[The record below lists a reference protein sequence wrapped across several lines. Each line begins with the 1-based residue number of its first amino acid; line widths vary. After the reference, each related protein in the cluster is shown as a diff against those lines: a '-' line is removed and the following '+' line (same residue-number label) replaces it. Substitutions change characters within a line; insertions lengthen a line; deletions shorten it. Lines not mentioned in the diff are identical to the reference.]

1 MTSNVTREAKSSTA
15 LVPCSHCGLPT
26 PVTPKSD
33 RAFCCNGCMGAY
45 AMIHELGL
53 EDYYK
58 LRTTGQ
64 GSQYVR
70 DSESR
75 IESLVDL
82 EAAGVQVNHLPGGM
96 DCVRLSVDGMH
107 CAACSWL
114 IERVQPTIRGLH
126 SARVRLSDHSVE
138 LIYDPEQTNVA
149 RVASRLSKIGYELS
163 PWQDD
168 PDYNAEITIR
178 QREHWAGIALAAFL
192 AANAMWIGVALYAGE
207 STGISAGNE
216 YFLRWIGAILGLLS
230 ALLPGRIFLQTAW
243 QAILSKSPHVDIPVA
258 VSLCIGTAGSLVGA
272 WYGSGHIYF
281 DSLASLVL
289 LLRIGRYLQF
299 RAQSVSRNSIS
310 KLLRWN
316 SQVAHLLDESG
327 NRHAIPASRLVPND
341 LVLVEP
347 GGIIPADGIVEDG
360 ESSVD
365 SSLLTGETLPVLIQS
380 GSRVVGG
387 TTNLNSAIRVR
398 VEAAGE
404 SSRVGK
410 LMAMVREATTY
421 RTPWIQ
427 AADRVGRWF
436 VVVVLLLAVG
446 TWVGWSVAAD
456 TTVATQH
463 TMALLTIACPC
474 ALALAAPLVITIALG
489 RAAKRQIWIREGDCL
504 EKLAKP
510 GMLWL
515 DKTGTLTLGR
525 MHVHEWVGDEK
536 WLPAIAAIECCVH
549 HPIASAIV
557 RFSEANDWSGN
568 TSEGQAVA
576 HSNDWDPTLDVAA
589 VVQERGFGVRAI
601 VNGKHMAIGNADWM
615 KMQLVSIRDQE
626 YNRAKQIADRG
637 QTTIWVAADGEV
649 VGMFAVGDALRPDAA
664 GSLQEIQSM
673 GWRMG
678 ILSGDHPQVV
688 EKIANSLREQGI
700 HIDQVLGGQSPED
713 KLRVIRQSLSSDGR
727 QTVMVGD
734 GVNDAG
740 ALAAADVGIAV
751 RGNSEQSLAIAPVY
765 IANPRLSSLV
775 DLMRAS
781 REVVVGIRRCFIAS
795 LLYNAITISLAIAG
809 LIHPLIA
816 ALFMPLSG
824 LTVLTMALN
833 SRTFV
838 SKRKKGTTIP

>member
-1 MTSNVTREAKSSTA
+1 MKSNASHAATLPTS
-15 LVPCSHCGLPT
+15 LIPCSHCGLPT
-26 PVTPKSD
+26 VETKKAE
-33 RAFCCNGCMGAY
+33 RVFCCNGCMGAY

-58 LRTTGQ
+58 LRNSSQ

-70 DSESR
+70 ESEHR
-75 IESLVDL
+75 IASLLDL

-114 IERVQPTIRGLH
+114 IERTQPTIRGLH
-126 SARVRLSDHSVE
+126 SARVRMSDHSVE
-138 LIYDPEQTNVA
+138 LIYDPEQTNIA

-168 PDYNAEITIR
+168 PDYNAEVTIR

-243 QAILSKSPHVDIPVA
+243 QAIRSRSPHVDIPVA
-258 VSLCIGTAGSLVGA
+258 VSLCIGTAGSLIGA
-272 WYGSGHIYF
+272 WYGSGHMYF

-299 RAQSVSRNSIS
+299 RAQSISRNSIA

-316 SQVAHLLDESG
+316 SQVAHRIDDNG
-327 NRHAIPASRLVPND
+327 NRHAIPATRLVPND
-341 LVLVEP
+341 LIFVEP

-365 SSLLTGETLPVLIQS
+365 ASLLTGETIPVLIHQ
-380 GSRVVGG
+380 GSPVIGG

-427 AADRVGRWF
+427 SADRVGRWF

-446 TWVGWSVAAD
+446 TWIGWSAASN

-504 EKLAKP
+504 EKLANP

-525 MHVHEWVGDEK
+525 MHVHAWNGDER
-536 WLPAIAAIECCVH
+536 WLPAIAAIECSVH
-549 HPIASAIV
+549 HPVASAIV
-557 RFSEANDWSGN
+557 RYCEAHDGSENVGDAEHLANATLN
-568 TSEGQAVA
+568 VVAV
-576 HSNDWDPTLDVAA
+576 T
-589 VVQERGFGVRAI
+589 QERGYGVKAH
-601 VNGKHMAIGNADWM
+601 VDGKLMAIGNADWM
-615 KMQLVSIRDQE
+615 ERQSVTIRDQE
-626 YNRAKQIADRG
+626 SNQALEIGNRG
-637 QTTIWVAADGEV
+637 QTAIWVAFDGEV

-664 GSLQEIQSM
+664 ESLREIQSM
-673 GWRMG
+673 GWNIG
-678 ILSGDHPQVV
+678 ILSGDHAQVV
-688 EKIANSLREQGI
+688 EKIADNLREQGI
-700 HIDQVLGGQSPED
+700 KIDHVLGGQSPED
-713 KLRVIRQSLSSDGR
+713 KLRVIRQSLSSESR

-765 IANPRLSSLV
+765 IANPRLGSLV

-781 REVVVGIRRCFIAS
+781 QEVVVGIRRCFIAS

-838 SKRKKGTTIP
+838 SKSKKGTTVT